1 MKIQCP
7 YCNAEIELAE
17 SPVSRHL
24 TPCPVC
30 RKKFLALGELSFRY
44 GVSLPKNNP
53 SGPDRVECPYCGQHY
68 NVNFTPLNGM
78 IGCVKCLKVFA
89 VPPDSSKSTVD
100 LAASDMV
107 SEGRLSPLNRWDASV
122 LPYPPPSS
130 PQEPVQ
136 NEVPPAPPAAETPAA
151 TMAPGP
157 GQPPEPPAP
166 PAPVP
171 AASTAPDPVGNTI
184 RPDAVTVA
192 DTMFPP
198 PVSPSQPVSPH
209 HVRVLPPD
217 SLGTDHPVP
226 PPAVSRPAIGE
237 EPVPAEPPIRRAR
250 LVRRDDPQRN

>member
-7 YCNAEIELAE
+7 YCNAEIELPE

-30 RKKFLALGELSFRY
+30 CKKFLALGELSFRY
-44 GVSLPKNNP
+44 GISLPKNGP

-100 LAASDMV
+100 LSASDMV
-107 SEGRLSPLNRWDASV
+107 SEGRLSALNPRDTSSV
-122 LPYPPPSS
+122 RPYPPPSS
-130 PQEPVQ
+130 PQDPVR
-136 NEVPPAPPAAETPAA
+136 NDAPPAPPAAE
-151 TMAPGP
+151 APVANIAP
-157 GQPPEPPAP
+157 EPVQPPEPPAP

-171 AASTAPDPVGNTI
+171 AASMERKPVENTI

-192 DTMFPP
+192 DVKFSP
-198 PVSPSQPVSPH
+198 PVPPH
-209 HVRVLPPD
+209 HVRVLPPE

-226 PPAVSRPAIGE
+226 PPEVPRPVIGE
-237 EPVPAEPPIRRAR
+237 QPVPAEPPIRRAR
-250 LVRRDDPQRN
+250 LVRRDDPQKN